1 MKKRIEWIDLC
12 KIITMIIVC
21 YDHTIQS
28 IAPDEALKN
37 SFFIGTISF
46 HMPLFMILSGYFI
59 NPKRMRTDKITT
71 SCFSKFKH
79 LMVVSSQKMAID
91 CNLYLRC
98 EQKF

>member
-46 HMPLFMILSGYFI
+46 HMPLFRESREIVK
-59 NPKRMRTDKITT
+59 N
-71 SCFSKFKH
+71 
-79 LMVVSSQKMAID
+79 SQPID
-91 CNLYLRC
+91 C
-98 EQKF
+98 

>member
-79 LMVVSSQKMAID
+79 LMVPAFSWYIIQCCLFS
-91 CNLYLRC
+91 LHYS
-98 EQKF
+98 

>member
-37 SFFIGTISF
+37 EDV
-46 HMPLFMILSGYFI
+46 
-59 NPKRMRTDKITT
+59 N
-71 SCFSKFKH
+71 
-79 LMVVSSQKMAID
+79 
-91 CNLYLRC
+91 
-98 EQKF
+98 

>member
-46 HMPLFMILSGYFI
+46 HMPLF
-59 NPKRMRTDKITT
+59 
-71 SCFSKFKH
+71 
-79 LMVVSSQKMAID
+79 
-91 CNLYLRC
+91 NLLA
-98 EQKF
+98 ELI